1 MENIKEIKRY
11 KVKKSL
17 RCRFFM
23 LNYLMAFINY
33 FNYKI
38 FMATYE
44 GWVRVPL
51 GPGNTGTRVVK
62 VQVEANSAGDA
73 AGILRG
79 QYGYENVV
87 GIPSP
92 KQN

>member
-1 MENIKEIKRY
+1 
-11 KVKKSL
+11 
-17 RCRFFM
+17 
-23 LNYLMAFINY
+23 
-33 FNYKI
+33 
-38 FMATYE
+38 MATYE